1 MSDVREAYDNWST
14 KYDSDRNLTRDLN
27 SLITKQTFVDSQF
40 NSIVEIGCGTG
51 KNTLFLAQIGTQV
64 QAMDFSEAML
74 NKAKKKLNSDNV
86 AFLIGDIT
94 KIWTYSDR
102 SADLITCNLV
112 LEHIKDLSFVFSEAF
127 RILTAGGTFFVSE
140 LHPFKQYTGAKANF
154 QNGAETVEISSYVHH
169 ISEFFDTAKNNG
181 FIVED
186 FKEWW
191 HETDMNKLPRLATF
205 RFRK

>member
-74 NKAKKKLNSDNV
+74 NKAKEKLNSDNV

-94 KIWTYSDR
+94 KTWTYSDR
-102 SADLITCNLV
+102 
-112 LEHIKDLSFVFSEAF
+112 
-127 RILTAGGTFFVSE
+127 
-140 LHPFKQYTGAKANF
+140 
-154 QNGAETVEISSYVHH
+154 
-169 ISEFFDTAKNNG
+169 
-181 FIVED
+181 
-186 FKEWW
+186 
-191 HETDMNKLPRLATF
+191 
-205 RFRK
+205 